1 MSGAKAFAI
10 PKQSVWAAWLKVKA
24 NQGAHV
30 VDGESI
36 EEFEA
41 QLGRI
46 LYKLWNRMSSGSYLP
61 APVRAVEIPKGNG
74 KMRLLGIPTVADRIA
89 QTVVR
94 DYLEDQVEPMFHM
107 ELMPTFRGSQ
117 RWTLYR

>member
-24 NQGAHV
+24 NQGAHG

-36 EEFEA
+36 EAFEA
-41 QLGRI
+41 QLGGN

-94 DYLEDQVEPMFHM
+94 DYLKDQVAPMFHM
-107 ELMPTFRGSQ
+107 DS
-117 RWTLYR
+117 YA